1 MRCGLGRRSRG
12 DRPTVGCELRRDM
25 VSAPYRWVWDFG
37 LCHEVTHRFVQM
49 ANLTL
54 PFARECSM
62 WYNFRHLIERLHL

>member
-1 MRCGLGRRSRG
+1 MGRRSRCG
-12 DRPTVGCELRRDM
+12 CPTGRCELRRDR
-25 VSAPYRWVWDFG
+25 VIALYRWVWDFG

-54 PFARECSM
+54 PFAWEYSM